1 MNNSPEFEEIIEG
14 IDQNTLNQS
23 VLKFELGYYDLKRFM
38 KLKDKG
44 IKFVTRIKRNAK
56 YGVNKAYA
64 YSKIV
69 EFRNGLTLR
78 LVSMVIDGE
87 RKDYLKDIMNLPD
100 LYIHWIYLQRW
111 NIEIFLRTM
120 KTYLKIDRLISKT
133 IKGVLV
139 QIFSALIA
147 YILLLMI

>member
-1 MNNSPEFEEIIEG
+1 
-14 IDQNTLNQS
+14 
-23 VLKFELGYYDLKRFM
+23 
-38 KLKDKG
+38 
-44 IKFVTRIKRNAK
+44 
-56 YGVNKAYA
+56 
-64 YSKIV
+64 
-69 EFRNGLTLR
+69 
-78 LVSMVIDGE
+78 MVIDGE